1 MVESCGVP
9 VTFGGISFIG
19 AVLDTNKFHPKITEF
34 SYRLRTPPG
43 SRVASR
49 ANSVIGIEELHRDKA
64 PQSDSTASQV
74 RVKVRPA
81 KTCQRASAE
90 SYRKSKEENRRT
102 FSLKTIVLLEDIF
115 PNSSADHAQQDI
127 Q

>member
-1 MVESCGVP
+1 MFTDTELREALN
-9 VTFGGISFIG
+9 VT
-19 AVLDTNKFHPKITEF
+19 V
-34 SYRLRTPPG
+34 
-43 SRVASR
+43 
-49 ANSVIGIEELHRDKA
+49 EELHRDKA

-74 RVKVRPA
+74 RVEVRPA

-115 PNSSADHAQQDI
+115 PNSSADHAQQVCLGRKPRLRECVPTVLYSHLI
-127 Q
+127 SGTYKPKVMTY